1 MFKFFNALGH
11 LLVLAVALRTGEPA
25 SSSDIAKVEEGYLKV
40 SREIEKQIN
49 DQKFD
54 FLDQLLSYDL
64 VFERTALNIPAKMKT
79 ELSSELKGMLAKML
93 ANTIQKPFTFKLLR
107 IFLQRGETRAWFR
120 LLNEKG
126 FVYYQFVFKASNHG
140 SIKIADFY
148 SSSTGEWM
156 SEFLRSSMLPYFAN
170 DPNAKLSPEDRE
182 ILNHA
187 EEIQK
192 MRLLAQAGK
201 WPEALEAY
209 RRMPDLLQ
217 SNKMLLFFRLG
228 CARQISIT
236 EVEAAMKVFKM
247 KHPADAS
254 LEANWIDI
262 WVRNS
267 KFTEAIIALDRI
279 ETAVGGDPYLDAYKA
294 TIHLAAAKFHSR
306 KALKEEPTL
315 ELPYSVLLG
324 VSLKEGDFTA
334 VVKTLSEMEKS
345 FGLLTLD
352 FEHDSLYSEFVKS
365 KEYEEWKLTRE
376 KVQPPLQEQPGKK

>member
-170 DPNAKLSPEDRE
+170 DTNAKLSPEDRE

-217 SNKMLLFFRLG
+217 SNKMLLRSG
-228 CARQISIT
+228 SAARAWFSRDCHG
-236 EVEAAMKVFKM
+236 AARPSRWPWPPP
-247 KHPADAS
+247 PARAPRIGRNRVADRFHQPDLLIAIGIEPGVGK
-254 LEANWIDI
+254 LALALPDERTHRRFLARPLALQHAP
-262 WVRNS
+262 VRS
-267 KFTEAIIALDRI
+267 
-279 ETAVGGDPYLDAYKA
+279 
-294 TIHLAAAKFHSR
+294 
-306 KALKEEPTL
+306 
-315 ELPYSVLLG
+315 
-324 VSLKEGDFTA
+324 
-334 VVKTLSEMEKS
+334 
-345 FGLLTLD
+345 
-352 FEHDSLYSEFVKS
+352 
-365 KEYEEWKLTRE
+365 
-376 KVQPPLQEQPGKK
+376 